1 MALLPESVWS
11 RGALQNRYI
20 PKASHLS
27 AQPTSARQERHSA
40 RTFCVTWRVA
50 GSVLSA
56 SASVSGGQGLAGFCA
71 NTLASTRPG
80 QGRRPLAHLRP
91 LTPAEPKL
99 RCRARQG
106 RGLRWRS
113 SETSS
118 KAESAH
124 QRSGGRDLC
133 PKFFKATPLTHTHT
147 RLPTGACLFERQR
160 RVSRPGRR
168 SRETPWR

>member
-91 LTPAEPKL
+91 LTPAELRYAAEHDKEEVSDGAAARPLLKL
-99 RCRARQG
+99 SRHISR
-106 RGLRWRS
+106 
-113 SETSS
+113 
-118 KAESAH
+118 
-124 QRSGGRDLC
+124 GGRDLC